1 MYYSAVS
8 ELRPELQF
16 RGVQTKI
23 QRYTLLSQACKLLSQ
38 GYKQSVT
45 PDYKT
50 TDSGYIVLSHV
61 QSYKTVQR
69 YTSVK
74 KNGIVST
81 VYNSLLCTKFLYTV
95 EITKK
100 RKSLHE

>member
-74 KNGIVST
+74 KWDSLYCVQFPT
-81 VYNSLLCTKFLYTV
+81 VYKISVHSRDN
-95 EITKK
+95 EKK
-100 RKSLHE
+100 KEFT

>member
-50 TDSGYIVLSHV
+50 TDSDYTVLSHFNLLRNP
-61 QSYKTVQR
+61 SYHIFQLFPYKQL
-69 YTSVK
+69 K
-74 KNGIVST
+74 
-81 VYNSLLCTKFLYTV
+81 
-95 EITKK
+95 
-100 RKSLHE
+100 